1 MPKFWGECPP
11 DFFTFV
17 CLHTYTNIVHTSNF
31 YIANSCPSTMLL
43 SLLPLGLLTWY
54 IPSGIYIFFPD
65 VPAEQKA
72 VKVDPGHSSND
83 FSPEQ
88 QEIGKVDNEKGVG
101 MVEESEGDAMED
113 GDTTNQLEGRGNE
126 EPEEPISKDVKRVDV
141 DSSKNELGEEERTIE
156 ASEGEAME
164 DDDTTQS
171 EGSAINQQEGEEER
185 EEENPIIISSEE
197 QTSERK

>member
-1 MPKFWGECPP
+1 MVY
-11 DFFTFV
+11 TFR
-17 CLHTYTNIVHTSNF
+17 NI
-31 YIANSCPSTMLL
+31 Y
-43 SLLPLGLLTWY
+43 
-54 IPSGIYIFFPD
+54 FFPD

-72 VKVDPGHSSND
+72 VKVDPGHSFND

-88 QEIGKVDNEKGVG
+88 QEIGKVDNEPEKGGG

-113 GDTTNQLEGRGNE
+113 GDTTNQLKGRGNE
-126 EPEEPISKDVKRVDV
+126 DPEEPISKDVKRVDV

-164 DDDTTQS
+164 DDDATQS
-171 EGSAINQQEGEEER
+171 EGNAINQQEGEEER